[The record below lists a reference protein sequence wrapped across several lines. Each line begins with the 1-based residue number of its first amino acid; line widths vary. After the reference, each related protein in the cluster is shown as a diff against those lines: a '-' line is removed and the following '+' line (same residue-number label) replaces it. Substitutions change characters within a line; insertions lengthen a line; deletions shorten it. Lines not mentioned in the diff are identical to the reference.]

1 MSPIWDIAFI
11 TVVIVLVKEII
22 HKMSTPKSPNFTMGT
37 KPHTSLRTTT
47 AWGSYCMPS
56 LYQAFTSLFWTMNP
70 SQPATDKGSHE
81 QLIGI
86 SRTTYLQC
94 HKRQQVRE
102 YHQRC
107 AVEASWPLTERTQDR
122 EEKDKAVK
130 FAEVVEYITQTSVGG
145 GEIHS
150 PFESKLDH
158 PAIDEDTVG
167 KETQDESKALEIK
180 DEDGLDEIVDKI
192 WRSLHPEES

>member
-11 TVVIVLVKEII
+11 TVIIVFVKEMVY
-22 HKMSTPKSPNFTMGT
+22 KMSTLKSPNFTMGT

-47 AWGSYCMPS
+47 AWGSY
-56 LYQAFTSLFWTMNP
+56 Y
-70 SQPATDKGSHE
+70 KGSHE

-107 AVEASWPLTERTQDR
+107 AVEASWPLTERIQDR
-122 EEKDKAVK
+122 EERDKAVK

-150 PFESKLDH
+150 PFESKLDQ
-158 PAIDEDTVG
+158 PAIDEDKVG